1 MEKKAVLENLFP
13 VWNKLD
19 AEQRESLL
27 CASSQVNIKQGT
39 VLQDASSECRGLYL
53 IESGRLR
60 AFIISETGKEI
71 TLYRLFNRD
80 LCLFTATCMMKNIQ
94 FDMSVEAERDT
105 RMLIIP
111 VKVYQ
116 NLMEKSAVL
125 ANFTNEIMASRFSEV
140 MWLLDKVMFKGIDS
154 RLASF
159 LIEESL
165 IEGEQTLFVTQERIA
180 GHIGTAREVIT
191 RMLKYFQ
198 DEGAVRLFRG
208 GIEITDAKK
217 LSALSK

>member
-27 CASSQVNIKQGT
+27 SASSQVNIKQGT

-105 RMLIIP
+105 R
-111 VKVYQ
+111 
-116 NLMEKSAVL
+116 
-125 ANFTNEIMASRFSEV
+125 
-140 MWLLDKVMFKGIDS
+140 
-154 RLASF
+154 
-159 LIEESL
+159 
-165 IEGEQTLFVTQERIA
+165 
-180 GHIGTAREVIT
+180 
-191 RMLKYFQ
+191 
-198 DEGAVRLFRG
+198 
-208 GIEITDAKK
+208 
-217 LSALSK
+217 